1 MDRFRCLKKN
11 AKCRSIFIISEYP
24 EKTYSENMMKKI
36 DSDIGRDVYSERME
50 FILPL
55 RFANVRYNKGMNYVT
70 LRGKKKVNIQW
81 VMFMMIHNMEKI
93 WNYGGKYKKR
103 A

>member
-1 MDRFRCLKKN
+1 
-11 AKCRSIFIISEYP
+11 
-24 EKTYSENMMKKI
+24 
-36 DSDIGRDVYSERME
+36 ME

-103 A
+103 G